1 MELERVVI
9 GLVAALLLPYS
20 VPPVRPRPLL
30 ALPLTV
36 LYAAYA
42 LAPVLPSP
50 ATAVLLPLTA
60 AASWGLWRLARTDAH
75 MQGSPRILISR
86 SVAGTIFAPLGLTAA
101 LAVTA
106 AALHTG
112 TQVLTG
118 ARDLILDD
126 RTAITVSGLLIATFI
141 GGEVVTHTLHP
152 FYAELKKA
160 EAEEMEPLKGAGTA
174 IGWLERSMTYALTV
188 AGRPEAIVVVVGIKA
203 LARFPELQ
211 SNQKRFAEY
220 FLIGSMSSIGL
231 ALLIAAVIRIVLG
244 EKALG

>member
-1 MELERVVI
+1 MELERVII

-20 VPPVRPRPLL
+20 LPAVRPRAAI
-30 ALPLTV
+30 ALPLTA

-42 LAPVLPSP
+42 LAPVLAS
-50 ATAVLLPLTA
+50 AVAGVLLPATVG
-60 AASWGLWRLARTDAH
+60 ASWGLWRLARTDAH
-75 MQGSPRILISR
+75 MQGSPHILISR
-86 SVAGTIFAPLGLTAA
+86 SVAGTIFAPLGFS
-101 LAVTA
+101 LAVAVAA

-112 TQVLTG
+112 TQVLSG

-126 RTAITVSGLLIATFI
+126 RTAIVVSGLLVATFI

-174 IGWLERSMTYALTV
+174 IGWLERSMTYALAV

-231 ALLIAAVIRIVLG
+231 ALLVAAVVRIVLG